1 MKLRDI
7 FGRRRTPAQDAREA
21 VPAGAEPAMPASVD
35 EAAAE
40 SPEPA
45 LEPAAPPQ
53 AAAQAAVSEEQIVEV
68 LRTVYDPEIPVNIYE
83 MGLIYGIDVQPP
95 GNVVIRMTLTS
106 PGCPVAASLPL
117 EVENRVLALPGVTS
131 VYVDLVWDPPW
142 TPERMSEAARLQL
155 GML

>member
-1 MKLRDI
+1 MRLRDM
-7 FGRRRTPAQDAREA
+7 FGRRRAPVQGAREA
-21 VPAGAEPAMPASVD
+21 VPAGAEPAMPAAGD
-35 EAAAE
+35 KAAAE
-40 SPEPA
+40 SPAPA
-45 LEPAAPPQ
+45 LDPAAPRQTP
-53 AAAQAAVSEEQIVEV
+53 AQAAVSEERIVEV

-117 EVENRVLALPGVTS
+117 EVEIRVLALPGVIS
-131 VYVDLVWDPPW
+131 VYVDMVWDPPW

-155 GML
+155 GIL